1 MSTGSSADVKMARHA
16 LFFKE
21 RLRDKRKEQLPL
33 KRSVRSLGRKPVHG
47 RQKGAYRQKWSPFA
61 VF

>member
-21 RLRDKRKEQLPL
+21 RLRDKRKEQLL
-33 KRSVRSLGRKPVHG
+33 SLGV
-47 RQKGAYRQKWSPFA
+47 
-61 VF
+61 